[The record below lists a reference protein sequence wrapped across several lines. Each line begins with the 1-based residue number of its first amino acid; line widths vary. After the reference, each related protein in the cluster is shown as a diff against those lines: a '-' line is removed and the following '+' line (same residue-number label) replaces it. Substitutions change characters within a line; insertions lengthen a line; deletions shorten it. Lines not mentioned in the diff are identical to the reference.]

1 MNRTQVIVAGAGP
14 TGAVA
19 AYALASRG
27 VDVTLIEAHPD
38 SPEDMRASTFHPP
51 TLEMLEALGLREALE
66 VQGLRAPI
74 YQYRNRSSGEVLS
87 FDLTEVG
94 DVLRYPYRLQCEQ
107 FKLSRLVGGL
117 LERHP
122 HGRVLHGH
130 RVVDVAQ
137 DGAGVTVTAETG
149 QEDTRGSA
157 QFRADYLIAADGA
170 GSTIRKATEIPF
182 DGFTYPEKF
191 LTLSTAYPA
200 ERHFTDLAN
209 VSYIADRSEWCVLLR
224 VPTLWRVLVPA
235 AADDPD
241 EALRSDE
248 KRRQVF
254 TGLFGEAGGGADTH
268 HRTVY
273 RVHQR
278 VARTFRQG
286 RILLTGDAAHLN
298 NPLGGLGMNAGIHD
312 VVNLADKLVGI
323 LQEGDDPDPLLD
335 RYDRQRRTVMH
346 DFVQRQTMSNKQ
358 AMEAGTAEAQRQG
371 QARMAA
377 ILADADA
384 RRDYLLQQSMHKSLQ
399 QERAIA

>member
-1 MNRTQVIVAGAGP
+1 MNRKQVIVAGAGP

-51 TLEMLEALGLREALE
+51 TLDMLEALGLREALE
-66 VQGLRAPI
+66 AQGLRAPV
-74 YQYRNRSSGEVLS
+74 YQYRNRGSGEVLS

-107 FKLSRLVGGL
+107 FKLSRLVTGR

-122 HGRVLHGH
+122 HGEVLHGH
-130 RVVDVAQ
+130 RVARVAQ
-137 DGAGVTVTAETG
+137 DATGVTVTAEASEG
-149 QEDTRGSA
+149 AVE
-157 QFRADYLIAADGA
+157 FRADYLIAADGA
-170 GSTIRKATEIPF
+170 SSTIRKALGVGF

-191 LTLSTAYPA
+191 LTLSTTYPA
-200 ERHFTDLAN
+200 ERHFSDLAYVN
-209 VSYIADRSEWCVLLR
+209 YIADHAEWCVLLR

-241 EALRSDE
+241 ETLRSDA

-254 TGLFGEAGGGADTH
+254 TGLFGAAGAEAATY

-286 RILLTGDAAHLN
+286 RILLAGDAAHLN

-312 VVNLADKLVGI
+312 VVNLADKLVRI
-323 LQEGDDPDPLLD
+323 LRDSDDADGLLD

-346 DFVQRQTMSNKQ
+346 DFVQKQTITNKQ
-358 AMEAGTAEAQRQG
+358 AMEAGTAEAQSQS

-377 ILADADA
+377 ILADTGA
-384 RRDYLLQQSMHKSLQ
+384 RRDYLLQQSMHTSLQ
-399 QERAIA
+399 KEQAIA

>member
-14 TGAVA
+14 TGTVA
-19 AYALASRG
+19 AFALASRG
-27 VDVTLIEAHPD
+27 VDVTLIEAHAD
-38 SPEDMRASTFHPP
+38 APEDMRASTFHPP

-66 VQGLRAPI
+66 AQGLRAPV
-74 YQYRNRSSGEVLS
+74 YQYRNRGSGEVLS

-107 FKLSRLVGGL
+107 FKLSRLVTGL

-122 HGRVLHGH
+122 HGEVLHGH
-130 RVVDVAQ
+130 RVARVAQ
-137 DGAGVTVTAETG
+137 DTTGVTVTAEAAHG
-149 QEDTRGSA
+149 AVE
-157 QFRADYLIAADGA
+157 FRADYLIAADGA
-170 GSTIRKATEIPF
+170 SSTIRKATGIAF

-191 LTLSTAYPA
+191 LTLSTTYPA
-200 ERHFTDLAN
+200 ERHFTDLAH
-209 VSYIADRSEWCVLLR
+209 VSYIADHAEWCVLLR

-241 EALRSDE
+241 ETLRSDE

-254 TGLFGEAGGGADTH
+254 TGLFGDAGAEATTY

-278 VARTFRQG
+278 VAQTFRQG
-286 RILLTGDAAHLN
+286 RILLAGDAAHLN

-312 VVNLADKLVGI
+312 VVNLADKLVCI
-323 LQEGDDPDPLLD
+323 VQERGDADALLD

-346 DFVQRQTMSNKQ
+346 DFVQKQTMTNKQ
-358 AMEAGTAEAQRQG
+358 AMEAGGIEAQRET

-377 ILADADA
+377 LLADADA
-384 RRDYLLQQSMHKSLQ
+384 RRGFLLRQSMHESIQ
-399 QERAIA
+399 QEQAIA

>member
-19 AYALASRG
+19 AWALASAG
-27 VDVTLIEAHPD
+27 VDVILVEAHPD
-38 SPEDMRASTFHPP
+38 APEDMRASTFHPP

-66 VQGLRAPI
+66 AQGLRAPV
-74 YQYRNRSSGEVLS
+74 YQYRNRASGEVLS
-87 FDLTEVG
+87 FDLGEVG

-107 FKLSRLVGGL
+107 FKLSRLVAGL

-130 RVVDVAQ
+130 RVTGVAQ

-149 QEDTRGSA
+149 EGDERGTV
-157 QFRADYLIAADGA
+157 QVRADYLIAADGA
-170 GSTIRKATEIPF
+170 GSTIRKAVGIPF

-200 ERHFTDLAN
+200 ERHFSDLAN
-209 VSYIADRSEWCVLLR
+209 VSYMADRLEWCVLLR

-248 KRRQVF
+248 RRRQVF
-254 TGLFGEAGGGADTH
+254 TGLFGADGGEADTH

-278 VARTFRQG
+278 VARTFRQD
-286 RILLTGDAAHLN
+286 RVLLAGDAAHLN
-298 NPLGGLGMNAGIHD
+298 NPLGGLGMNSGIHD
-312 VVNLADKLVGI
+312 VVNLAAKLVRIIG
-323 LQEGDDPDPLLD
+323 EGEDPDPLLD
-335 RYDRQRRTVMH
+335 RYDRQRRTVMNE
-346 DFVQRQTMSNKQ
+346 FVQRQTISNKR
-358 AMEAGTAEAQRQG
+358 AMEAGTAEAQREG
-371 QARMAA
+371 QARLAA
-377 ILADADA
+377 ILADGDA
-384 RRDYLLQQSMHKSLQ
+384 RRDYLLQQSMYASLQ